1 MHYDCKWQFC
11 NFFTME
17 KYFFVKS
24 IKNSSSI
31 TKSNASTTSSE
42 REKIELTKKRLF
54 FDIEVYFFPEQ
65 EGVIDGFANR
75 KKRLQQY
82 IVVPREKKRKY
93 FRKTFFLPLE
103 IGKNSFAKE
112 DEVVVKT
119 WKIYL
124 DFGWSPNGCQ
134 KLCRCGTWH
143 RSGNVVGMVVREL
156 RGIFEQILLG
166 LLECFYVLLCKHMYS
181 RMYITYALVQIREQ
195 A

>member
-1 MHYDCKWQFC
+1 MLY
-11 NFFTME
+11 NFFGKRENWVDE
-17 KYFFVKS
+17 KTALFRHWSLLLSRTRRCNWWVCKSKKEATTIHRCAERKKSESISVK
-24 IKNSSSI
+24 
-31 TKSNASTTSSE
+31 
-42 REKIELTKKRLF
+42 LF
-54 FDIEVYFFPEQ
+54 FYFWKS
-65 EGVIDGFANR
+65 AR
-75 KKRLQQY
+75 TLSLKKT
-82 IVVPREKKRKY
+82 KY
-93 FRKTFFLPLE
+93 L
-103 IGKNSFAKE
+103 
-112 DEVVVKT
+112 VKT

>member
-1 MHYDCKWQFC
+1 
-11 NFFTME
+11 ME

-93 FRKTFFLPLE
+93 FRKTFFLLLE

-112 DEVVVKT
+112 DEVSSQNLKD
-119 WKIYL
+119 L
-124 DFGWSPNGCQ
+124 S
-134 KLCRCGTWH
+134 
-143 RSGNVVGMVVREL
+143 
-156 RGIFEQILLG
+156 
-166 LLECFYVLLCKHMYS
+166 
-181 RMYITYALVQIREQ
+181 
-195 A
+195 

>member
-1 MHYDCKWQFC
+1 
-11 NFFTME
+11 ME

-24 IKNSSSI
+24 IKNSSSII

-82 IVVPREKKRKY
+82 IVVPREKKNESISVKL
-93 FRKTFFLPLE
+93 FFLLLE

-119 WKIYL
+119 
-124 DFGWSPNGCQ
+124 
-134 KLCRCGTWH
+134 
-143 RSGNVVGMVVREL
+143 
-156 RGIFEQILLG
+156 
-166 LLECFYVLLCKHMYS
+166 
-181 RMYITYALVQIREQ
+181 
-195 A
+195 